1 LPGHIDVMLHRLNS
15 LRVIGIIPARY
26 DSTRFPGKPLV
37 LINGISM
44 IQRVY
49 EQAKKCQG
57 LTKVYV
63 ATDDER
69 IESHVNG
76 FGGNVIMTSSKHR
89 TGTER
94 VSEVV
99 ERLQLH
105 DPGHP
110 WDVVINIQ
118 GDEPYINPEQIDALI
133 DCFRDKDVQIAT
145 LIHQIDSFD
154 ELVDPNVIKVII
166 DKTNR
171 ALCFSR
177 AALPFMRGVETKDWL
192 KHHTY
197 YKHIG
202 LYAYRTQ
209 VLEIISRLKPSPIE
223 ISESL
228 EQMRWIENGF
238 SIHTELTDIDSISV
252 DTPDDLL
259 KLTNIS

>member
-1 LPGHIDVMLHRLNS
+1 MLTKLNS

-37 LINGISM
+37 LINGVSM

-49 EQAKKCQG
+49 EQAGKCSG

-69 IESHVNG
+69 IEAHVNS
-76 FGGNVIMTSSKHR
+76 FGGNVIMTSHKHR

-94 VSEVV
+94 VSEVA
-99 ERLQLH
+99 ERLQEH

-118 GDEPYINPEQIDALI
+118 GDEPYINPEQIDSVI
-133 DCFRDKDVQIAT
+133 DRFRDKDVQIAT
-145 LIHQIDSFD
+145 LIHQINSNE
-154 ELVDPNVIKVII
+154 ELTDPNVIKVII
-166 DKTNR
+166 DKTDR

-177 AALPFMRGVETKDWL
+177 AAIPFMRGVETNNWL
-192 KHHTY
+192 NHHTY

-209 VLEIISRLKPSPIE
+209 ILEIISRLKPSPIE
-223 ISESL
+223 VAESL

>member
-1 LPGHIDVMLHRLNS
+1 MLHRLNS

-37 LINGISM
+37 LINGVSM

-49 EQAKKCQG
+49 EQAQKCLE

-69 IESHVNG
+69 IEAHVIA
-76 FGGNVIMTSSKHR
+76 FGGNVIMTSPKHR

-94 VSEVV
+94 VSEVA
-99 ERLQLH
+99 ERLMQH

-118 GDEPYINPEQIDALI
+118 GDEPYINPEQIGSLI
-133 DCFRDKDVQIAT
+133 DCFKDKDVQIAT
-145 LIHQIDSFD
+145 LIHKIDSLD
-154 ELVDPNVIKVII
+154 ELTDPNVIKVIN
-166 DKTNR
+166 DKTKR

-177 AALPFMRGVETKDWL
+177 TPLPFIRGIEITDWL
-192 KHHTY
+192 EHHTY

-209 VLEIISRLKPSPIE
+209 ILEIISRLKPTPIE
-223 ISESL
+223 IAESL

>member
-1 LPGHIDVMLHRLNS
+1 MTLKLISP
-15 LRVIGIIPARY
+15 RVIGIIPARF

-37 LINGISM
+37 SINGTSM

-49 EQAKKCQG
+49 EQAKKSNG

-69 IESHVNG
+69 IEAHVNA
-76 FGGNVIMTSSKHR
+76 FGGNVLMTSSKHR

-99 ERLQLH
+99 ERLQQH

-110 WDVVINIQ
+110 WDVVVNIQ
-118 GDEPYINPEQIDALI
+118 GDEPYINPVQIDLLI
-133 DCFRDKDVQIAT
+133 DSFRDKDVQIAT
-145 LIHQIDSFD
+145 LIHQIQSVT
-154 ELVDPNVIKVII
+154 ELTDPNVIKVIT

-171 ALCFSR
+171 AICFSR
-177 AALPFMRGVETKDWL
+177 AALPYMRGVDVNEWIQ
-192 KHHTY
+192 HHTY
-197 YKHIG
+197 FKHIG
-202 LYAYRTQ
+202 LYAYRSQ
-209 VLEIISRLKPSPIE
+209 VLEIISRLKPSPVE
-223 ISESL
+223 IAESL

-238 SIHTELTDIDSISV
+238 SIHTEITDIDSVSV
-252 DTPDDLL
+252 DTPEDLL

>member
-1 LPGHIDVMLHRLNS
+1 MILKSNQ

-37 LINGISM
+37 IINGISM

-49 EQAKKCQG
+49 EQAQKCEG

-69 IESHVNG
+69 IEAHVNA
-76 FGGNVIMTSSKHR
+76 FGGNVIMTSPKHR

-94 VSEVV
+94 VSEVA
-99 ERLQLH
+99 ERLQHH

-110 WDVVINIQ
+110 WDVVLNIQ
-118 GDEPYINPEQIDALI
+118 GDEPYINPIQIDSLI
-133 DCFRDKDVQIAT
+133 SCFRDKDVQIAT
-145 LIHQIDSFD
+145 LIHQIDTLD
-154 ELVDPNVIKVII
+154 ELIDTNVIKVII
-166 DKTNR
+166 DKTKR
-171 ALCFSR
+171 ALCFTR
-177 AALPFMRGVETKDWL
+177 TPLPFIRGVDQKEWL
-192 KHHTY
+192 KHHVY

-209 VLEIISRLKPSPIE
+209 ILEIISRLKPSPIE
-223 ISESL
+223 IAESL

-238 SIHTELTDIDSISV
+238 SLHTELTDIDSISV

>member
-1 LPGHIDVMLHRLNS
+1 MLYKVNP
-15 LRVIGIIPARY
+15 LRVIGVIPSRY

-37 LINGISM
+37 MINGISM

-49 EQAKKCQG
+49 EQALKCTG

-69 IESHVNG
+69 IESHVNS
-76 FGGNVIMTSSKHR
+76 FGGSVIMTSHKHR

-94 VSEVV
+94 VSEVA
-99 ERLQLH
+99 ERLLQH

-118 GDEPYINPEQIDALI
+118 GDEPYIAPVQIDSVI

-145 LIHQIDSFD
+145 LIHQIDDQD
-154 ELVDPNVIKVII
+154 ELTDPNVIKVII

-177 AALPFMRGVETKDWL
+177 AALPYMRGVETKDWL

-223 ISESL
+223 IAESL

-238 SIHTELTDIDSISV
+238 SIHTELTGIDSISV
-252 DTPDDLL
+252 DTPEDLL

>member
-1 LPGHIDVMLHRLNS
+1 MILTSNS
-15 LRVIGIIPARY
+15 LRAIGIIPARY
-26 DSTRFPGKPLV
+26 DSTRFPGKPLA

-49 EQAKKCQG
+49 EQAKKCTG
-57 LTKVYV
+57 LVKVYV
-63 ATDDER
+63 ATDDVR
-69 IESHVNG
+69 IEDHVNA
-76 FGGNVIMTSSKHR
+76 FGGNVIMTSHSHR

-99 ERLQLH
+99 EKLQLH
-105 DPGHP
+105 DPGHS

-118 GDEPYINPEQIDALI
+118 GDEPYIDPAQIDALI
-133 DCFRDKDVQIAT
+133 ACFRDKDVQIAT
-145 LIHQIDSFD
+145 LIHQINSLE
-154 ELVDPNVIKVII
+154 ELIDPNVIKVII

-177 AALPFMRGVETKDWL
+177 AALPFMRGAEIKDWL
-192 KHHTY
+192 RHHIY
-197 YKHIG
+197 FKHIG
-202 LYAYRTQ
+202 LYAYRPQ

-223 ISESL
+223 IAESL

-238 SIHTELTDIDSISV
+238 FIHTDLTNTDSISV
-252 DTPDDLL
+252 DTPEDLL

>member
-1 LPGHIDVMLHRLNS
+1 MILKSNS

-37 LINGISM
+37 QINGISM

-49 EQAKKCQG
+49 EQAQKSHG

-63 ATDDER
+63 ATDDMR
-69 IESHVNG
+69 IESHVNS
-76 FGGNVIMTSSKHR
+76 FGGNVIMTSPKHR

-94 VSEVV
+94 VSEVA

-110 WDVVINIQ
+110 WDVVLNIQ
-118 GDEPYINPEQIDALI
+118 GDEPYINPDQIDSLI
-133 DCFRDKDVQIAT
+133 GCFRDKDVQIAT
-145 LIHQIDSFD
+145 LIHQIDSLD
-154 ELVDPNVIKVII
+154 ELSDPNVIKVII

-171 ALCFSR
+171 ALCFTR
-177 AALPFMRGVETKDWL
+177 AALPFIRGIEVKNWL
-192 KHHTY
+192 QHHTY
-197 YKHIG
+197 FKHIG

-223 ISESL
+223 IAESL

-238 SIHTELTDIDSISV
+238 SIHAQLTDIDSISV

>member
-1 LPGHIDVMLHRLNS
+1 MILKSNP

-37 LINGISM
+37 IINGISM

-49 EQAKKCQG
+49 KQAQKCEG

-69 IESHVNG
+69 IEAHVNS
-76 FGGNVIMTSSKHR
+76 FGGNVIMTSPKHR

-94 VSEVV
+94 VSEVA
-99 ERLQLH
+99 ERLQHH

-110 WDVVINIQ
+110 WDVVLNIQ
-118 GDEPYINPEQIDALI
+118 GDEPYINPLQIDSLI
-133 DCFRDKDVQIAT
+133 SCFRDKDVQIAT
-145 LIHQIDSFD
+145 LIHQIDTPD
-154 ELVDPNVIKVII
+154 ELTDPNVIKVII
-166 DKTNR
+166 DKTKR
-171 ALCFSR
+171 ALCFTR
-177 AALPFMRGVETKDWL
+177 TPLPFIRGVDQKEWL
-192 KHHTY
+192 KHHVY

-209 VLEIISRLKPSPIE
+209 ILEIISRLKPSPIE
-223 ISESL
+223 IAESL

-238 SIHTELTDIDSISV
+238 SLHTELTDLDSISV

>member
-1 LPGHIDVMLHRLNS
+1 MLVRLNS

-49 EQAKKCQG
+49 EQAKKCSG

-63 ATDDER
+63 ATDDVR
-69 IESHVNG
+69 IEDHVNS
-76 FGGNVIMTSSKHR
+76 FGGNAIMTSHLHR

-99 ERLQLH
+99 EKLLKH
-105 DPGHP
+105 DPGHS
-110 WDVVINIQ
+110 WDVVLNIQ
-118 GDEPYINPEQIDALI
+118 GDEPYINPEQIDSLI
-133 DCFRDKDVQIAT
+133 AGFADKDVQIAT
-145 LIHQIDSFD
+145 LIHQIDSID
-154 ELVDPNVIKVII
+154 ELTDPNVIKVII

-177 AALPFMRGVETKDWL
+177 AALPFMRGVDIKDWL

-202 LYAYRTQ
+202 LYAYRAQ

-223 ISESL
+223 IAESL

-238 SIHTELTDIDSISV
+238 SIHTKVTDIDSISV